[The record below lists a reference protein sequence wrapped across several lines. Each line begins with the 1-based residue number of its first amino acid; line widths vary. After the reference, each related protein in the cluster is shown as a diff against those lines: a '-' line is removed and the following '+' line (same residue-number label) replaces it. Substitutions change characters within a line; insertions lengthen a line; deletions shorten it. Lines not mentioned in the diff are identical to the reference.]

1 MRREA
6 MAAGTEK
13 PRTMSRLVVSVYHR
27 ERDIGQ
33 GGGGLVDGKSVNAGD
48 LAVVRHRHEGEAV
61 MGVAR
66 DRHRPDGVV
75 VDGLRQGR
83 AAAALAEHGL

>member
-1 MRREA
+1 VQACGQRH
-6 MAAGTEK
+6 
-13 PRTMSRLVVSVYHR
+13 HR

-33 GGGGLVDGKSVNAGD
+33 GGGGGLVDGKSVNAGD
-48 LAVVRHRHEGEAV
+48 LAVVRHRHESEAV

-66 DRHRPDGVV
+66 DRHRLDGVV
-75 VDGLRQGR
+75 VHGLRQGR